1 MCILHKIDQ
10 KVKDPVKGPYE
21 ASKFPKK
28 VVLNNVVINGIF
40 NYYFQCGWIFLI
52 SH

>member
-1 MCILHKIDQ
+1 MCIHKIDE
-10 KVKDPVKGPYE
+10 KVKDLMKGPSE

-28 VVLNNVVINGIF
+28 VVLNNVIINGTF
-40 NYYFQCGWIFLI
+40 NYDFQCGWRFLI